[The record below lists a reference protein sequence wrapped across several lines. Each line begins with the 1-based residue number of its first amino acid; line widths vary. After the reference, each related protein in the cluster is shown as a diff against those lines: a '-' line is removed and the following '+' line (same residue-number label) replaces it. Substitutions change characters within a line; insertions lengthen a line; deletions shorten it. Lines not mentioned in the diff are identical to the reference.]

1 MAVKDN
7 LAVRQLGAILVQ
19 NPKVNDW
26 QSTKTF

>member
-19 NPKVNDW
+19 NSKVNDW
-26 QSTKTF
+26 PSTKTL